1 MEYILSYGTDS
12 EEVKEIGKVSTMD
25 LSDKDFVGPII
36 GIFAEGEC
44 GEVDFRD
51 FEIDSASSRA
61 V

>member
-36 GIFAEGEC
+36 GIFAEGEG